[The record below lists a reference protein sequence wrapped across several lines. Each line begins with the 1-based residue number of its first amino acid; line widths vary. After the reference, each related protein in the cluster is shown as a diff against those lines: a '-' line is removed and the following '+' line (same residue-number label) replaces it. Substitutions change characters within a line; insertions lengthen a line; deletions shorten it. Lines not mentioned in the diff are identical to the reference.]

1 MPFVAESERRIDAP
15 PETAFDRLL
24 DHASW
29 SSWMP
34 RSFRPVGA
42 SKGALREG
50 DRVRMRVAGM
60 PATIHVAV
68 VRRPVEI
75 TWCGGVKGIL
85 WAEHRFLFEK
95 DGDGTRVRSVETWHG
110 ALAALL
116 RRAIKPK
123 AERIGAEQL
132 ASLAKATV

>member
-1 MPFVAESERRIDAP
+1 
-15 PETAFDRLL
+15 
-24 DHASW
+24 
-29 SSWMP
+29 
-34 RSFRPVGA
+34 
-42 SKGALREG
+42 
-50 DRVRMRVAGM
+50 MRVAGM

-68 VRRPVEI
+68 VRRPAEI

-95 DGDGTRVRSVETWHG
+95 EGDGSRVRSVETWTG
-110 ALAALL
+110 ALATLL